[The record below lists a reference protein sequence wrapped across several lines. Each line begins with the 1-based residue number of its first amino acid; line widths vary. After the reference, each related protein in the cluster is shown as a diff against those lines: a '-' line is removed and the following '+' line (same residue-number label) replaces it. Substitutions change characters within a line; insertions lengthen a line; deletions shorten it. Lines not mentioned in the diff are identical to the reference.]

1 MFNQIN
7 LFIMKKNV
15 LSILVI
21 FTLMFVACG
30 GPGAEWAEGTWE
42 RSGGVVSF
50 TVEEGNLTYPQA
62 KLSDVEPTKTTA
74 DKIVWETES
83 MLGNAEITLEKVSDS
98 EATLVTKIGD
108 AVEEHTFTK
117 KEE

>member
-1 MFNQIN
+1 
-7 LFIMKKNV
+7 MKKNV

-21 FTLMFVACG
+21 LTLVFVACG
-30 GPGAEWAEGTWE
+30 GPGAEWADGTWE

-50 TVEEGNLTYPQA
+50 TVEDGNLTYPQA
-62 KLSDVEPTKTTA
+62 KLKDVEPSKANA
-74 DKIVWETES
+74 DKVVWEAKS
-83 MLGNAEITLEKVSDS
+83 MLGEAEITLEKVSDS

-108 AVEEHTFTK
+108 ASEEHTFTK